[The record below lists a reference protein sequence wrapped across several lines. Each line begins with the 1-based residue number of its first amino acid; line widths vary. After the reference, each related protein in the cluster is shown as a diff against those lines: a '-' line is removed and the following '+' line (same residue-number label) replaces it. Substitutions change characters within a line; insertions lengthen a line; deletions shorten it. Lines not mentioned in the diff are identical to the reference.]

1 MKKAAIATTLFLTA
15 FASAPASTPANVADI
30 TLTSISNRAS
40 VRNFT
45 DREVPDS
52 VKELLLRA
60 AMSAPSAVIRQPWE
74 FISIVDPSLRA
85 EIAKAIPN
93 SHAAKSPYCIV
104 VCGNMEQALDG
115 NAREYWVQDCSAAT
129 ENILIAAH
137 SLGLGSVWCGV
148 YPIDDRVDALRKV
161 LRIPDSVIPLNVICI
176 GYPDA
181 PVAPKDKWKPEKV
194 HHNGY

>member
-1 MKKAAIATTLFLTA
+1 MTVNAYSVYVNIRMSLGESLNCRFL
-15 FASAPASTPANVADI
+15 I
-30 TLTSISNRAS
+30 G
-40 VRNFT
+40 
-45 DREVPDS
+45 
-52 VKELLLRA
+52 K
-60 AMSAPSAVIRQPWE
+60 
-74 FISIVDPSLRA
+74 SIVA